1 MHQCLPCLSRN
12 PLSPSGKFYLG
23 ATLPGLWLGA
33 ALFLGGCSSAP
44 VAGTHPSQQPPRIV
58 ITEQGTKRWD
68 RPGAFGPVP
77 PELLQL
83 GREQCATLNH
93 SGKTHVP
100 VGYHPHAETFEGYP
114 FEDGGFFCQQK

>member
-1 MHQCLPCLSRN
+1 MLQTLA
-12 PLSPSGKFYLG
+12 PLSYPRLG
-23 ATLPGLWLGA
+23 GCAWLPGLWLGAA
-33 ALFLGGCSSAP
+33 ALFLGGCSSP
-44 VAGTHPSQQPPRIV
+44 VPVGTHPSELPPRLV
-58 ITEQGTKRWD
+58 MTEHGTKRWD

-77 PELLQL
+77 AALLQL